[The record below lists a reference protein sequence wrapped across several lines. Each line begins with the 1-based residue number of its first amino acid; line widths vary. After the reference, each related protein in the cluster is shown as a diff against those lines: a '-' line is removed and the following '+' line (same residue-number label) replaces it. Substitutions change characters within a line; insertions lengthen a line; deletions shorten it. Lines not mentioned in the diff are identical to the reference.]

1 VNLGGS
7 GVAGRGNLVAQ
18 SSGRATIFNVNV
30 SAGVVTDPNGLAR
43 TVIDSVKKYE
53 RANGSVWVAA

>member
-1 VNLGGS
+1 
-7 GVAGRGNLVAQ
+7 
-18 SSGRATIFNVNV
+18 V